1 MTYTIGE
8 MSKMFALSIP
18 TLRYYD
24 KEGLFLDL
32 DRDASG
38 NRLFDERHVE
48 ALRVIECLKKSG
60 LQIKDIKK
68 FMELVSLGQETVT
81 DRKEMFLRQKKD
93 IESKILEFENAL
105 DMIKFKCWYY
115 ENAEKLGEKEVK
127 AMIPD
132 ELPREIKNVYE
143 KTHI

>member
-81 DRKEMFLRQKKD
+81 DRKGMFLRQKKD
-93 IESKILEFENAL
+93 IESKILELENAL

-115 ENAEKLGEKEVK
+115 ETAEKLGEKEVK